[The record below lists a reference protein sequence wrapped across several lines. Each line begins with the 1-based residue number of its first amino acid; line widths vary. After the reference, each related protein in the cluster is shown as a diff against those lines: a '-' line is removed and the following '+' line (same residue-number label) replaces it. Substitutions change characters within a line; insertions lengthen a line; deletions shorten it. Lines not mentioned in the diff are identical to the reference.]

1 MKKTL
6 SEKFVRRA
14 IRDWLFRYLV
24 QGTYPSTLV
33 LTLVNQKILG

>member
-1 MKKTL
+1 MKKPIT
-6 SEKFVRRA
+6 EKFVRQA

-24 QGTYPSTLV
+24 QDTYPSTLI